1 MTMPLP
7 FEKTFSRVAPE
18 LLERAFTALTE
29 VLSAAQVRRDED
41 TRAQYS
47 RDESDTGE
55 YPPDLI
61 VFPENTQQVSAV
73 FKTCQ
78 SLGVPF
84 TPCGARSGKSG
95 GSLPLRGGVAVSL
108 ERMNRIRSISVEDL
122 TAVVEPGVITGDLM
136 KAVEEVGLFY
146 PPDPNSWQFC
156 TMGGNVAENA
166 GGPRALKYGV
176 TRDYVIGLE
185 WVLPTGEILQVGR
198 RTIKGVAGYDLVGLF
213 VGSEGTLG
221 VATEITLQLI
231 PKPKHVMTALV
242 IFDSV
247 LTAARAVSAVLA
259 SGVLPRTLELIDDVA
274 LRAVDGRGFHF
285 PPGAGSAVI
294 LEVDGNVE
302 EGLLAELGQAGEICE
317 RLGATQTLVAQNEE
331 QREKLW
337 AARRVVSTALRAL
350 KPHKISEDI
359 AVPRSRIP
367 EIIEKLKAMGTELG
381 LVVATYGHAG
391 DGNLHANILYEGP
404 HQRAL
409 VETAIRR
416 MLEMTVQMG
425 GTITGEHGVGH
436 AKRDYLAL
444 EQPPAV
450 LDLQRRLKSFFDPA
464 GLLNPE
470 KMFPDPKRF

>member
-1 MTMPLP
+1 MSAPGAP
-7 FEKTFSRVAPE
+7 ASFPRVEPERVA
-18 LLERAFTALTE
+18 RACEALTRA
-29 VLSAAQVRRDED
+29 LSPGQVRRDAD
-41 TRAQYS
+41 VLAAYA
-47 RDESDTGE
+47 RDESDSGV
-55 YPPDLI
+55 YPPDAV
-61 VFPENTQQVSAV
+61 VFPETTAQVSTV
-73 FKTCQ
+73 FKVCGAH
-78 SLGVPF
+78 GVPF

-95 GSLPLRGGVAVSL
+95 GSLPLCGGVAVSL
-108 ERMNRIRSISVEDL
+108 ERMKRIRSISVEDL

-136 KAVEEVGLFY
+136 KAVEAVGLFY
-146 PPDPNSWQFC
+146 PPDPNSWEFC

-185 WVLPTGEILQVGR
+185 WVLPDGEVVRVGR

-231 PKPKHVMTALV
+231 PLPRRVMTALV
-242 IFDSV
+242 VFPSV
-247 LTAARAVSAVLA
+247 LHAARGVSAVLA
-259 SGVLPRTLELIDDVA
+259 AGLLPRCLELIDDVA

-294 LEVDGNVE
+294 AEVDGNSE
-302 EGLLAELGQAGEICE
+302 EGLLAELAQLGDICTGQ
-317 RLGATQTLVAQNEE
+317 GATQTLVAQDDS

-337 AARRVVSTALRAL
+337 AARRSISPALRAL

-359 AVPRSRIP
+359 VVPRSRIP
-367 EIIEKLKAMGTELG
+367 EIIERLKSMGAALG
-381 LVVATYGHAG
+381 LTVATYGHAG

-404 HQRAL
+404 HQRPL
-409 VETAIRR
+409 VEEALRR
-416 MLEMTVQMG
+416 MLVMTVELG

-436 AKRDYLAL
+436 AKREYLSL
-444 EQPPAV
+444 EQQPA
-450 LDLQRRLKSFFDPA
+450 LIELQRRLKAFFDPS

-470 KMFPDPKRF
+470 KMFPAPRRS

>member
-1 MTMPLP
+1 MSMPS
-7 FEKTFSRVAPE
+7 EKRFAHVEPE
-18 LLERAFTALTE
+18 RLERAWEALKG
-29 VLSAAQVRRDED
+29 VLAATQMRRDED
-41 TRAQYS
+41 TRTQYS
-47 RDESDTGE
+47 RDESDSGI
-55 YPPDLI
+55 YPPDLV
-61 VFPENTQQVSAV
+61 VFPESAEQVSGV

-78 SLGVPF
+78 TLGVPF

-95 GSLPLRGGVAVSL
+95 GSLPLRGGVVVSL

-136 KAVEEVGLFY
+136 KAVEELGLFY

-156 TMGGNVAENA
+156 TMGGNIAENA

-185 WVLPTGEILQVGR
+185 WVLPSGEIVRVGR

-221 VATEITLQLI
+221 VATEITVQLI
-231 PKPKHVMTALV
+231 PKPRHVMTALV

-247 LTAARAVSAVLA
+247 LSAARAVSAVLA

-274 LRAVDGRGFHF
+274 LRAVDGRGFNF

-294 LEVDGNVE
+294 LEVDGNGE
-302 EGLLAELGQAGEICE
+302 EGLLAELAQAGELCE

-331 QREKLW
+331 QRERLW
-337 AARRVVSTALRAL
+337 AARRGVSTALRAL

-367 EIIEKLKAMGTELG
+367 EIIEKLKAMGAELG
-381 LVVATYGHAG
+381 LLVATYGHAG
-391 DGNLHANILYEGP
+391 DGNLHANILYDGP
-404 HQRAL
+404 HQRPL
-409 VETAIRR
+409 VEAAIRR
-416 MLEMTVQMG
+416 MLEMTVELG

-444 EQPPAV
+444 EQPAAV
-450 LDLQRRLKSFFDPA
+450 LELQRRIKSFFDPS

-470 KMFPDPKRF
+470 KMFPHPERF